1 MRTPTPLFI
10 VLLFASPWWLGCNKS
25 SPVASS
31 APASAAAPLPTPSAS
46 AEHVLPPGHPAIDK
60 SGSAQNGLPPGHPA
74 VATPTAPAQEDAD
87 LSIPPSAGGLT
98 WSAPAPLQRRA
109 PKSTMRAAEYGVEGD
124 PQAELSVFYFGPG
137 QGGAVD
143 ANITR
148 WLGQLTQ
155 PDGSDT
161 TKRAKRADK
170 KVHGIAVTT
179 VEATGGYSG
188 GMGGGAP
195 IEHATLLGAIATG
208 SEGPVFF
215 KLVGSS
221 AVIAKA
227 RPSFEALV
235 ASLHAAGPK

>member
-1 MRTPTPLFI
+1 MRKPTRLTI

-25 SPVASS
+25 SPAASS
-31 APASAAAPLPTPSAS
+31 APPSAAAPLPTPSAS
-46 AEHVLPPGHPAIDK
+46 AEHVLPPGHPA
-60 SGSAQNGLPPGHPA
+60 
-74 VATPTAPAQEDAD
+74 VATPTAAAPEDAD
-87 LSIPPSAGGLT
+87 LSTPPSAGGLT
-98 WSAPAPLQRRA
+98 WSAPGPLQRRA
-109 PKSTMRAAEYGVEGD
+109 PKSSMRAAEYGVEGD

-161 TKRAKRADK
+161 AKRAKRADK
-170 KVHGIAVTT
+170 KVRGIAVTT

-195 IEHATLLGAIATG
+195 IERATLLGAIATG

-215 KLVGSS
+215 KLVGSA

-235 ASLHAAGPK
+235 ASLHAVGTK